1 MSPLPAPE
9 KVSMLFKLY
18 CLVVMT
24 VVAATYIIVL
34 RYTRTVSS
42 EKYFSTTAVFLTEV
56 VKLIIS
62 LGMLSWYV
70 FV

>member
-1 MSPLPAPE
+1 
-9 KVSMLFKLY
+9 MLFKLY